1 MTNKE
6 FIKMLEYEE
15 RIMRELHGVHVA
27 MPFKAALESARA
39 VVDSMKYSKPSHEC
53 NCEGDWSRVTGAA
66 PKDETGRDGWHI
78 GG

>member
-1 MTNKE
+1 MTNTE

-15 RIMRELHGVHVA
+15 RIMRELHGVKVA
-27 MPFKAALESARA
+27 LPFKVALEAAKAAVESA
-39 VVDSMKYSKPSHEC
+39 KYDKPAC
-53 NCEGDWSRVTGAA
+53 TCDGDWTRVTGAA